1 MSSSRSVD
9 PELWLDRYGDEL
21 YRYALFLLGKES
33 DAEDAVQET
42 FASAIRSRNSFSG
55 NSSER
60 TWLFGILKHK
70 VVDHFRRESRY
81 LFVEGFDG
89 EEVGPSDFLENG
101 KWAHPPADWGDPDR
115 CLENKDFWK
124 VFDECLKRLSQGVS
138 RVFLLK
144 MVEEVPVEEIC
155 RELGI
160 SPENCGVRMHRARLG
175 LRKCLETRWF
185 SKEPEF

>member
-21 YRYALFLLGKES
+21 YRYALSLLGKES

-55 NSSER
+55 NSSEK

-81 LFVEGFDG
+81 LFVEGFEE
-89 EEVGPSDFLENG
+89 EEVSPI
-101 KWAHPPADWGDPDR
+101 
-115 CLENKDFWK
+115 
-124 VFDECLKRLSQGVS
+124 RLSGEW
-138 RVFLLK
+138 K
-144 MVEEVPVEEIC
+144 M
-155 RELGI
+155 G
-160 SPENCGVRMHRARLG
+160 SSSSRLG
-175 LRKCLETRWF
+175 R
-185 SKEPEF
+185 S